1 MLPLGKV
8 IAQGLS
14 RETRWFSFEECPTI
28 LETVVGNCFDSI
40 VCLTN

>member
-14 RETRWFSFEECPTI
+14 RETGWFGFEEWHDY
-28 LETVVGNCFDSI
+28 LRNGRG
-40 VCLTN
+40 